1 MHRLRYVVSGMVQG
15 VGFRWFVLREA
26 HRLELRGWV
35 TNLED
40 GSVEV
45 VAEGTETRLGELEAA
60 LKRGPRV
67 AQVRDVAKSPV
78 PPDVQLSNFFD
89 IR

>member
-1 MHRLRYVVSGMVQG
+1 MVQG

-26 HRLELRGWV
+26 HRLELHGWV
-35 TNLED
+35 TNLPD

-45 VAEGTETRLGELEAA
+45 VAEGTEARLGELEAA
-60 LKRGPRV
+60 LKRGPSVARV
-67 AQVRDVAKSPV
+67 QGVAKFVVSQ
-78 PPDVQLSNFFD
+78 DVELSNFFD